1 VAVSDEEAAGR
12 GAAVSDGKGAVVS
25 DGMVAGRTRG
35 GAQKNSPVANSSIF
49 MPDLISG
56 FWGFIMIRKRN
67 KESMAKT
74 I

>member
-1 VAVSDEEAAGR
+1 VSDGGAGR
-12 GAAVSDGKGAVVS
+12 GTAVSGGI
-25 DGMVAGRTRG
+25 VAGRARG
-35 GAQKNSPVANSSIF
+35 GAQKNSPMVNSSIF
-49 MPDLISG
+49 MPDFMSG

>member
-1 VAVSDEEAAGR
+1 VAVSDGEAAGR
-12 GAAVSDGKGAVVS
+12 GSAVSDDMA
-25 DGMVAGRTRG
+25 AGRARTRG
-35 GAQKNSPVANSSIF
+35 GAQKNSPMANSSIF
-49 MPDLISG
+49 MPDFMSG